1 MHIKKGALKAP
12 NVNTNE
18 KVIKQNIFPNLR
30 CRQYIDRR

>member
-18 KVIKQNIFPNLR
+18 KVIKQNIFLSR
-30 CRQYIDRR
+30 HYRQYIDRR